1 MKTPE
6 DVRRFWLEE
15 TGPAGWYAVDDDL
28 DSAIRSQ
35 FLDTWSLIGT
45 HRLDHWLTDAK
56 GTLAY
61 LILADQFPR
70 NMFRGQGK
78 AFSTD
83 LRALRAAQTA
93 VRNEWDRLIAP
104 PERQFFY
111 LPFMHSESLTDQDHC
126 VRLVV
131 DRMPDAEDTLRHARA
146 HRKVIRQFGR
156 FPYRNNALGR
166 RSTAAETEYLD
177 DGGYAYTLRTLT

>member
-83 LRALRAAQTA
+83 FIF
-93 VRNEWDRLIAP
+93 N
-104 PERQFFY
+104 
-111 LPFMHSESLTDQDHC
+111 
-126 VRLVV
+126 
-131 DRMPDAEDTLRHARA
+131 
-146 HRKVIRQFGR
+146 
-156 FPYRNNALGR
+156 GR
-166 RSTAAETEYLD
+166 RYLSLGCSGFICSSTTFSSFS
-177 DGGYAYTLRTLT
+177 